1 MGTSYSVWEGSQIET
16 TTQSNN
22 GRHKFGMIKGEF
34 KNDTTRLNNQKDYQL
49 YTYRYAHNDRHET
62 MTELTQGKFWGGDK
76 GFNVSQRFWH
86 GDTSLNLYLRRTR
99 MTETAPLVS
108 FAGVQISFPFTPRE
122 NKGAQYLS
130 IRGTNQWTY
139 TVESKVMEKDNI
151 ITYGFGEVPKMGE
164 NLQQIFNR
172 DRSSTRYY
180 ESMMGRMR
188 GAYVNLARD

>member
-1 MGTSYSVWEGSQIET
+1 
-16 TTQSNN
+16 
-22 GRHKFGMIKGEF
+22 
-34 KNDTTRLNNQKDYQL
+34 
-49 YTYRYAHNDRHET
+49 
-62 MTELTQGKFWGGDK
+62 
-76 GFNVSQRFWH
+76 
-86 GDTSLNLYLRRTR
+86 

-122 NKGAQYLS
+122 NKGTQYLS

-151 ITYGFGEVPKMGE
+151 ITYGYGEVPKMGE

-188 GAYVNLARD
+188 GAYVSLARD